1 MLEVTAFSF
10 VETVVFTGAFAPP
23 LTTISFFPSLDKVFF
38 VREDAFALPANEIPY
53 FLLFSIV
60 LDEIFKF
67 PLFAVIPDFLFF
79 VILLLLTVPLEELE
93 NPIPFSLLLFTVI
106 FLAVKLLA
114 VTEIPFFLL
123 LLTVPPV
130 MVSTEALFIAIP
142 LPLLFLISAEEI
154 LHPLDLSV
162 RLIPWLLRIG

>member
-1 MLEVTAFSF
+1 M
-10 VETVVFTGAFAPP
+10 
-23 LTTISFFPSLDKVFF
+23 FF

-162 RLIPWLLRIG
+162 RLIPWLLFCAMIHLLETLILLLVTLIPLTEFFSILPPLK